1 MPKTAVV
8 PPGTTAP
15 IAPYSPGVLADDIV
29 YVSGTLPFDKQNNV
43 VHVGN
48 AAAQTRHV
56 LETIKSVIE
65 TAGGTMADVTF
76 NSIFITDWA
85 NYAAINQVYAEYFPG
100 DKPARFCI
108 QCGLVKPDALVEI
121 ATMAKAKDTGARGL
135 RSIIEDIMLDI
146 MYELPD
152 RAAKEKGKYVVT
164 AEVVRKQ
171 KSLFDTIPVSASPAK
186 SASERKKES
195 A

>member
-1 MPKTAVV
+1 MPKTAVI

-15 IAPYSPGVLADDIV
+15 IAPYSPGTLADGVV

-43 VHVGN
+43 VHVGD
-48 AAAQTRHV
+48 AAAQARHV

-85 NYAAINQVYAEYFPG
+85 NYATINQVYAEYFPG

-121 ATMAKAKDTGARGL
+121 ATIAH
-135 RSIIEDIMLDI
+135 I
-146 MYELPD
+146 
-152 RAAKEKGKYVVT
+152 GK
-164 AEVVRKQ
+164 
-171 KSLFDTIPVSASPAK
+171 S
-186 SASERKKES
+186 
-195 A
+195 